1 MVVNDLE
8 NDICGI
14 QLEIKLVINPFIKSS
29 KIESCSICLE
39 YYFESLSL
47 LLVLKLISIA
57 NFTNN
62 VADVYLHFITTTNL
76 ITC

>member
-8 NDICGI
+8 VDICDI

-29 KIESCSICLE
+29 KIVSCSICLE
-39 YYFESLSL
+39 YCFESLSL

-62 VADVYLHFITTTNL
+62 VADVYLNFITTTNR